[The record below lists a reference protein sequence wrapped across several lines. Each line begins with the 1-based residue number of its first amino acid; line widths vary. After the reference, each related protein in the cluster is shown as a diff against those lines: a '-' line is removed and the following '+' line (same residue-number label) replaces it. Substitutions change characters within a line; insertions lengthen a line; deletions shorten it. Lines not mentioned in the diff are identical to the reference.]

1 MNKINN
7 NNNESDIDLSERGN
21 YEGIKSKW
29 MNGNHNQKKGN
40 NNNNLSENEI
50 RKNINEN
57 GDISETKE
65 MDDKEFDAWVN
76 EVLEVR
82 TKSQIPEWKTKE
94 ELQKMLPSAWFA
106 LVPYTGT
113 LHPSYVTK
121 QMKIPKSIP
130 QPDYANH
137 PDGIPLSEIESK

>member
-1 MNKINN
+1 
-7 NNNESDIDLSERGN
+7 
-21 YEGIKSKW
+21 

-65 MDDKEFDAWVN
+65 MDDKEFEAWVN

-82 TKSQIPEWKTKE
+82 TKSQIPE
-94 ELQKMLPSAWFA
+94 
-106 LVPYTGT
+106 
-113 LHPSYVTK
+113 
-121 QMKIPKSIP
+121 
-130 QPDYANH
+130 
-137 PDGIPLSEIESK
+137 